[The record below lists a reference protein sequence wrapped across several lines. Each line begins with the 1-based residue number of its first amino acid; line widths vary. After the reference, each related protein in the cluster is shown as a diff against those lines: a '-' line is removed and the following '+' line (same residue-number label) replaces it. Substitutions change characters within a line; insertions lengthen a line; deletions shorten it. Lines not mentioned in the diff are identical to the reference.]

1 MAIFVTTPLNETVAQ
16 WARTPTVVAAQPNSV
31 SSQWSRTPITVRP
44 AETSAQW
51 SRSVI
56 VPTPLNVVIPITS
69 QIIVSPDGAKYRLL
83 IFDTNGNMTAA
94 CQDMLT
100 GTFEDIVNGGS
111 GQATIELPR
120 RFVDLGWIGPAYRV
134 QFFLD
139 DGLGDP
145 WFDGRVSEIDQ
156 NQDMS
161 GDYESITVHAEG
173 WHTALNDAILDGV
186 NLAPGV
192 QPNGVDNGSMN
203 ADVFLS
209 TLISQFMDSSKFAPA
224 FIASMPIGL
233 DKLTFDGTGLSDAI
247 DQIVQQVLSNTGQL
261 FEWWVRGQV
270 ANGGKPAIVIQPQ
283 SNPSQVMTNY
293 YSPSNQLITQFLTKV
308 KDSDIYS
315 YQIQNSSRDLFNMI
329 ALYGGTDP
337 NTGLQVYGAFKDST
351 SISLYG
357 LRQKKVTNTS
367 LVSTQSLSNYATAYL
382 LLNAYPQPQGS
393 FKLFRA
399 TDFARAGQWFQIYEG
414 GLTQTNGN
422 PLWIVGANQQLGE
435 HPPNL
440 KQMRSVRVVTSI
452 QKADRIEQEVFVT
465 APRPYIDNDYYAALG
480 AATTKAAGSSAITS
494 ISVLRKLFV
503 QNGGEYVSN
512 T

>member
-31 SSQWSRTPITVRP
+31 ANQWSRTPITVRP
-44 AETSAQW
+44 TETSAQW

-56 VPTPLNVVIPITS
+56 VPTPLNDVVSITS
-69 QIIVSPDGAKYRLL
+69 QIIVSSDGAKYRLL

-173 WHTALNDAILDGV
+173 WHTALNDAIVSEVLS
-186 NLAPGV
+186 PGV
-192 QPNGVDNGSMN
+192 QPNGVNNGPMN
-203 ADVFLS
+203 ADTYL
-209 TLISQFMDSSKFAPA
+209 THLIATYMNSSIFASA
-224 FIASMPIGL
+224 FVASIPIGL
-233 DKLTFDGTGLSDAI
+233 DQITFDGTGLSDCI

-283 SNPSQVMTNY
+283 SNPSQVTTNY

-315 YQIQNSSRDLFNMI
+315 YQIQNSSRDLSNMI

-337 NTGLQVYGAFKDST
+337 NTGLQVYGVFKDST

-357 LRQKKVTNTS
+357 LRQKKVTNTA
-367 LVSTQSLSNYATAYL
+367 LVSSASLGFYATAFL

-414 GLTQTNGN
+414 GLMSVNGN
-422 PLWIVGANQQLGE
+422 TEWIVGSNQLLGE

-440 KQMRSVRVVTSI
+440 KQMRAIRVVTSV
-452 QKADRIEQEVFVT
+452 QKADRIEQEVSVT
-465 APRPYIDNDYYAALG
+465 APRPFIDQDYYAALD
-480 AATTKAAGSSAITS
+480 SSATKQASQTS
-494 ISVLRKLFV
+494 VTTTTNLQTLYI
-503 QNGGEYVSN
+503 QIGGVYVSN